1 MWTPLSPRSSS
12 CISLWFMSLLLWLV
26 CHPGGG
32 WDACSGGL
40 TKGTERQAGRVGI
53 RSHRAHLP
61 GVWLTQCDSPN
72 GWLVNV
78 RSGLG
83 QWAAELGWLLS
94 PFSFFHEPDESSSVW
109 TLFRRRRNKPC
120 VSVFGQGDT
129 CLSLACPCHTLMQPT
144 QIAQRKPFLLISTL
158 PRCQHSQST
167 PDRMHRSI

>member
-1 MWTPLSPRSSS
+1 ML
-12 CISLWFMSLLLWLV
+12 LLLWLV

-32 WDACSGGL
+32 RDACSGGL
-40 TKGTERQAGRVGI
+40 TEGTEGQAGRVGI

-61 GVWLTQCDSPN
+61 GVWLPHCDSAN

-94 PFSFFHEPDESSSVW
+94 PSSFFHEPDESGRLW
-109 TLFRRRRNKPC
+109 TLFCRWWNKPC
-120 VSVFGQGDT
+120 VSVFGQGDV
-129 CLSLACPCHTLMQPT
+129 CLSLACHCRTLMQPT
-144 QIAQRKPFLLISTL
+144 QIAQRKRFLLITNL